1 MVMRLRGMPHLLTLT
16 MVGFAGF
23 SLLLPTSP
31 LWALE
36 AGADEF
42 VSGLVTTVFMAVTV
56 LTQLVVNRLLR
67 TIGWTRVLALGLI
80 MLGVPALLQAIGPEI
95 WLIMLTTAAR
105 GVGFGIITVC
115 GATATSLL
123 APAAVRGRAIGM
135 YGLGIAV
142 PQVFLMPASPW
153 LADVLGLPATLALG
167 VIPVIGLVW
176 VAPLGRAI
184 TDAEQFEATVPQT
197 AAARADEVP
206 DVSMVT
212 DARDLPGTSVT
223 APTPPA
229 RDGMRAFLGRVWV
242 PVIALVVTT
251 AAAGA
256 FQTFAPQLVDSTVIA
271 VAALFALTLLS
282 ALARL
287 VFGSLTDRWGPGVFI
302 WALLILG
309 AIGLGVVA
317 LSLSSI
323 IDPAAAGGA
332 VLLIVGAAL
341 IGIAYG
347 GVQTTTLVRAFN
359 DGGEAHRH
367 NSSVAWNVGFDV
379 GTASGSMLVGAVAMA
394 SNFSTGFVTMA
405 VLVVLTAVVVVVRD
419 RTVRRAPT
427 VTTSGE

>member
-67 TIGWTRVLALGLI
+67 WIGWTRVLALGLI
-80 MLGVPALLQAIGPEI
+80 MLGVPAVLQALAPEI

-123 APAAVRGRAIGM
+123 APAAVRGRAIGA

-142 PQVFLMPASPW
+142 PQVILMPASPW
-153 LADVLGLPATLALG
+153 LADQFGLQATLALG
-167 VIPVIGLVW
+167 VIPVIGLAW
-176 VAPLGRAI
+176 VAHLGRAI
-184 TDAEQFEATVPQT
+184 TAVDPSSAHSTANLPAPPMATAPVHDAGGAHE
-197 AAARADEVP
+197 
-206 DVSMVT
+206 ST
-212 DARDLPGTSVT
+212 DARDAPRASVP
-223 APTPPA
+223 APAASGVQELLT
-229 RDGMRAFLGRVWV
+229 FVGRIWV
-242 PVIALVVTT
+242 PVLSLVLVT

-256 FQTFAPQLVDSTVIA
+256 FQTFAPQLVPSTGAA
-271 VAALFALTLLS
+271 VAALFSLTLLS
-282 ALARL
+282 ALARW
-287 VFGSLTDRWGPGVFI
+287 VFGSLTDRWGPSPFI
-302 WALLILG
+302 WALLIVA

-317 LSLSSI
+317 LSLSPLVDSTT
-323 IDPAAAGGA
+323 AGA
-332 VLLIVGAAL
+332 VAILLIGSSL

-347 GVQTTTLVRAFN
+347 GVQTTTLVRSFA
-359 DGGEAHRH
+359 DGGEEHRH
-367 NSSVAWNVGFDV
+367 RSSVAWNVGFDV
-379 GTASGSMLVGAVAMA
+379 GTATGSMLIGALAMA
-394 SNFSTGFVTMA
+394 VNFTAAFATMA
-405 VLVVLTAVVVVVRD
+405 GLVVLTAVVVIIRD
-419 RTVRRAPT
+419 RAARRA
-427 VTTSGE
+427 